1 MSAHDFLL
9 PRLRYHLVLN
19 ARRLVIAC
27 CGLLI
32 CSRPGIAH
40 EYYAKQFVLI
50 HPWTEPTEPGQTD
63 ARVHFRLES
72 ITGPDRLLGASFPF
86 RAREVELR
94 AGPDDA
100 VPALTAIDI
109 SPGERFEFVPSGVHL
124 LIKGLTEPLSADR
137 SYPLVLRFESSGTLV
152 VMMSMSGVD

>member
-1 MSAHDFLL
+1 MNARSFLL
-9 PRLRYHLVLN
+9 
-19 ARRLVIAC
+19 AC

-32 CSRPGIAH
+32 FVPPGIAH

-63 ARVHFRLES
+63 APVHFRLES

-86 RAREVELR
+86 LAREVELR

-100 VPALTAIDI
+100 APALTAVDI
-109 SPGERFEFVPSGVHL
+109 PPGERFEFVPTGVHL
-124 LIKGLTEPLSADR
+124 LIKGLTQPLSADR